1 MVIDTSA
8 LVAILLEEPEA
19 EQFARA
25 IAADPQRFICTFTVL
40 EAGIV
45 IEARKGE
52 SGARELDLLL
62 HRAEIEMVSL
72 TSEQVEIA
80 RSAWRIYGKGRHP
93 AGLNIGDCCSYA
105 LAKSLDEPLLF
116 KGGDFSQTDIKT
128 ALRA

>member
-19 EQFARA
+19 KQFARA